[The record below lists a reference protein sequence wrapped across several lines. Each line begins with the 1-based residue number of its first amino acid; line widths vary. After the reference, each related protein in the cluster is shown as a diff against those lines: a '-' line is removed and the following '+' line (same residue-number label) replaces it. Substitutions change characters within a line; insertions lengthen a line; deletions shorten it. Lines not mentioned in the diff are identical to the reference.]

1 MAAADAEIIDV
12 PKEKHRFQPGQDPL
26 YAMCDDVYG
35 EICGLGLTLGEESAI
50 LGHFLVKGT
59 LF

>member
-1 MAAADAEIIDV
+1 MAAADAEIIDI

-35 EICGLGLTLGEESAI
+35 EDMWFGGD
-50 LGHFLVKGT
+50 FR
-59 LF
+59 